1 MDILEK
7 ASSQN
12 IQADLEH
19 LSQFNSTP
27 GEGITRILFTD
38 PEIKARGYI
47 KSRMKE
53 LGFSVREDAIGNIF
67 GKLNGTNPELSPVW
81 TGSHIDTVLHA
92 GRFDGMAGVVGGME
106 ALRLIRQ
113 SGLPHARDLEVI
125 VFTSEEPTRFGKG
138 CLGSRTMAGDLTMEE
153 AGKLFD
159 KDGNSL
165 ENVLK
170 SLGYDLNRLSGI
182 RREKGDVY
190 GCVELHI
197 EQGAVLESIGVKTG
211 IVTAISAPT
220 DMRVRVQ
227 GTQQHAGATPMYL
240 RRDALT
246 ASAKIILELEEL
258 ARVSRDLS
266 TVATVGVVEVHP
278 GATNVIPGEVRF
290 TIDLRSSD
298 FETKNDILAKLRHS
312 MDSLSFTRGVK
323 ISTETIC
330 HEHPVKADPHIVET
344 IKAACTEKNLEY
356 NLMVSGAYHDSMFV
370 AQFAPIGMIF
380 VPSKGGISHHQDEWT
395 DYEDIAAG
403 ADILAETLL
412 RLSNEVKN

>member
-1 MDILEK
+1 MDTLKK

-12 IQADLEH
+12 IRTDLEN
-19 LSQFNSTP
+19 LSRFNSTP
-27 GEGITRILFTD
+27 GEGITRVLFTD
-38 PEIKARGYI
+38 QELKAREYI

-67 GKLNGTNPELSPVW
+67 GKLDGTNPELSPVW

-92 GRFDGMAGVVGGME
+92 GQFDGMAGVVGGME
-106 ALRLIRQ
+106 ALRLIKQ
-113 SGLPHARDLEVI
+113 SGLPHKRDLEVI

-138 CLGSRTMAGDLTMEE
+138 CLGSRTLAGDLTIGDTE
-153 AGKLFD
+153 KLFD
-159 KDGNSL
+159 KDGNNL
-165 ENVLK
+165 GKVLK
-170 SLGYDLNRLSGI
+170 GLGYDLGRFGGI
-182 RREKGDVY
+182 KREKGDVY

-220 DMRVRVQ
+220 DMRVTVR

-240 RRDALT
+240 RSDALA
-246 ASAKIILELEEL
+246 ASARIMLELEEL
-258 ARVSRDLS
+258 ARASKDQS
-266 TVATVGVVEVHP
+266 TVATVGVVDVYP

-298 FETKNDILAKLRHS
+298 FGTKNDIMAKLQRY
-312 MDSLSFTRGVK
+312 MDSVSFIRSVN
-323 ISTETIC
+323 ISTETVC

-344 IKAACTEKNLEY
+344 IKGVCSEKNLEY

-370 AQFAPIGMIF
+370 AQFAPFGMIF
-380 VPSKGGISHHQDEWT
+380 VPSKGGISHHKDEWT
-395 DYEDIAAG
+395 DYGDIAAG
-403 ADILAETLL
+403 VDILAETLL
-412 RLSNEVKN
+412 RLSNEIES